1 MEKKDIQSEKD
12 NSSIAIENGKKS
24 EISDPSIQNANP
36 TIFAPSF
43 MNKLNS
49 SQGQNSIN
57 IEENNKNKESF
68 ENVDLT
74 TALSN
79 LSNGMNQGFAD
90 VKNEITGMKNEI
102 KDEISSMKKEMS
114 NGFKLISTSIDK
126 LADNISKQSNNPNK
140 DSRFFNN
147 YYVLFALIIA
157 ICLYFYFNKNN
168 NYIIH

>member
-1 MEKKDIQSEKD
+1 
-12 NSSIAIENGKKS
+12 
-24 EISDPSIQNANP
+24 
-36 TIFAPSF
+36 

-74 TALSN
+74 TVLSN

-102 KDEISSMKKEMS
+102 KDEISSMKNEI
-114 NGFKLISTSIDK
+114 NDEISSMK
-126 LADNISKQSNNPNK
+126 K
-140 DSRFFNN
+140 
-147 YYVLFALIIA
+147 
-157 ICLYFYFNKNN
+157 
-168 NYIIH
+168 

>member
-1 MEKKDIQSEKD
+1 
-12 NSSIAIENGKKS
+12 
-24 EISDPSIQNANP
+24 
-36 TIFAPSF
+36 

-102 KDEISSMKKEMS
+102 KDEISSMKNEIKDEISSMKKEMS

-140 DSRFFNN
+140 DSRFFND

>member
-1 MEKKDIQSEKD
+1 
-12 NSSIAIENGKKS
+12 
-24 EISDPSIQNANP
+24 
-36 TIFAPSF
+36 

-90 VKNEITGMKNEI
+90 VKNEITEMKNEI
-102 KDEISSMKKEMS
+102 KDEISSMKNEI
-114 NGFKLISTSIDK
+114 NDEISSMK
-126 LADNISKQSNNPNK
+126 K
-140 DSRFFNN
+140 
-147 YYVLFALIIA
+147 
-157 ICLYFYFNKNN
+157 
-168 NYIIH
+168 

>member
-1 MEKKDIQSEKD
+1 MEKKDIKSQKD
-12 NSSIAIENGKKS
+12 NSSIRGINNIVNAIENGKKS
-24 EISDPSIQNANP
+24 EISDPSIKSANP
-36 TIFAPSF
+36 IIATPSF

-57 IEENNKNKESF
+57 TEENNKKKESF

-102 KDEISSMKKEMS
+102 KDEISSMKNEIKDEISSMKKEMS
-114 NGFKLISTSIDK
+114 NGFKSISTSIDK
-126 LADNISKQSNNPNK
+126 LADN
-140 DSRFFNN
+140 N
-147 YYVLFALIIA
+147 YYVLFA
-157 ICLYFYFNKNN
+157 
-168 NYIIH
+168 